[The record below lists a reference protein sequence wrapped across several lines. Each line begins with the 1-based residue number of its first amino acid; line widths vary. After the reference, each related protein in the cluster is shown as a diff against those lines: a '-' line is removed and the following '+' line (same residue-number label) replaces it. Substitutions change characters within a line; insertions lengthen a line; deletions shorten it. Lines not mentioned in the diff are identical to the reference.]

1 MGERYYIDTAIWI
14 DFHEN
19 RRDRFRP
26 LGEWALDMFK
36 IIAQTG
42 GMVIY
47 SDMVID
53 ELLRKYPRPIIQKAF
68 NIIPKRNLKKVYAN
82 SEQSAEAGRLSRERE
97 LPFADCFHAILA
109 RDNFA
114 VMVSRDRHFE
124 QLKDIVDT
132 KKPEE
137 LF

>member
-1 MGERYYIDTAIWI
+1 MAERYYIDTAIWV

-19 RRDRFRP
+19 RKDRFRP
-26 LGEWALDMFK
+26 LGEWALKMFRG
-36 IIAQTG
+36 IAQTG
-42 GMVIY
+42 GIVIY

-53 ELLRKYPRPIIQKAF
+53 ELLRRYPMHIIHKAF
-68 NIIPKRNLKKVYAN
+68 NIIPKSNFKKVYAN
-82 SEQSAEAGRLSRERE
+82 SEQSAEADRLSRERE

-114 VMVSRDRHFE
+114 IMVSRDRHFE
-124 QLKDIVDT
+124 QLRDIADT

>member
-19 RRDRFRP
+19 RKDRFRP
-26 LGEWALDMFK
+26 LGEWALEMFK
-36 IIAQTG
+36 GIVRMNGI
-42 GMVIY
+42 VIY
-47 SDMVID
+47 SDMVLD
-53 ELLRKYPRPIIQKAF
+53 ELLRKYPMPIIEKAF

-82 SEQSAEAGRLSRERE
+82 SEQSAEARKLSRERE
-97 LPFADCFHAILA
+97 LPFGDCFHAILA

-114 VMVSRDRHFE
+114 LMVSRDKHFE

-132 KKPEE
+132 KRPEE